1 MENSINNEK
10 TGVLYAALAYFMWGI
25 LPLYWKLLDH
35 ITAGEI
41 LAHRI
46 FWSFV
51 FMILL
56 LMFNRQLVLF
66 WNQLQ
71 MVVKNPKKAIGV
83 IVAALLISMNWFI
96 YIWAVNHEHVVE
108 ASLGYYINPLV
119 SVVLGMVV
127 LKERLNIWQLISFI
141 LAIIGV
147 LIITIQHGSFPW
159 IALSLAVSFG
169 LYGLAKKVATF
180 DSSIGLTLETMVVTP
195 VSLLYIVYAQAKGIG
210 SFDVTDWSTLLLV
223 GAGPATALP
232 LLYFAKGA
240 KRISLT
246 MIGFLQYIAPTISL
260 LLGIFLFHETFT
272 KTHFYSFSFIW
283 AALIIFSFS
292 KTKQMESLQNKWMN
306 RNSLRI

>member
-56 LMFNRQLVLF
+56 L
-66 WNQLQ
+66 
-71 MVVKNPKKAIGV
+71 
-83 IVAALLISMNWFI
+83 
-96 YIWAVNHEHVVE
+96 
-108 ASLGYYINPLV
+108 
-119 SVVLGMVV
+119 
-127 LKERLNIWQLISFI
+127 
-141 LAIIGV
+141 
-147 LIITIQHGSFPW
+147 
-159 IALSLAVSFG
+159 
-169 LYGLAKKVATF
+169 
-180 DSSIGLTLETMVVTP
+180 
-195 VSLLYIVYAQAKGIG
+195 
-210 SFDVTDWSTLLLV
+210 
-223 GAGPATALP
+223 
-232 LLYFAKGA
+232 
-240 KRISLT
+240 
-246 MIGFLQYIAPTISL
+246 
-260 LLGIFLFHETFT
+260 GIFLFHETFT